1 MRASLAVGR
10 REHNALSLAADV
22 EHSTV
27 ETEQH
32 SGAAFRRC
40 ATKQA
45 SQWMR
50 GQGMKGGVR
59 V

>member
-1 MRASLAVGR
+1 MRGSLAVAR

-32 SGAAFRRC
+32 GGAAHRRR
-40 ATKQA
+40 AIKPIDSIRLTFKTAQA
-45 SQWMR
+45 LE
-50 GQGMKGGVR
+50 
-59 V
+59 